1 MRRKSLGFTLVEL
14 LVVMAIISILA
25 AMLLPSLARA
35 RQQAR
40 GAACKSNLK
49 QIGYS
54 MGMYQTDYNEL
65 FPTSN
70 NTPFTFTVDGWQ
82 ALWQADGAPTVADS
96 YVSPSQVLC
105 HYGYSKSG
113 WTDNRNRVGD
123 SVWRCPSDRAAARDV
138 ADMHSFSQ
146 CKRGHVAGGLTV
158 SYVGNQHLHANYA
171 PAYREW
177 ARKMTRPGATM
188 LQCEYDWWN
197 HPKWFAWVGN
207 IRAPNSTATA
217 SYCLPFNNNLHA
229 AITRHGSDSQNI
241 LFADLHVETRYAFA
255 WNSSQAFQRYDS
267 AGVRAPAWSEQQ
279 YFYWPLG
286 YGL

>member
-1 MRRKSLGFTLVEL
+1 MRRKSIGFTLVEL

-65 FPTSN
+65 FPTSA
-70 NTPFTFTVDGWQ
+70 NTPFTYFVDGWQ
-82 ALWQADGAPTVADS
+82 ALWPADGAETEADS
-96 YVSPSQVLC
+96 YVPPCHVLC
-105 HYGYSKSG
+105 HFGYSKSG
-113 WTDNRNRVGD
+113 WIDNRNRTGD
-123 SVWRCPSDRAAARDV
+123 SVWRCPSDRAASRHIGS
-138 ADMHSFSQ
+138 MHEFSH
-146 CKRGHVAGGLTV
+146 CKRAHVAGGLTV
-158 SYVGNQHLHANYA
+158 SYCGSQQLHGNYF
-171 PAYREW
+171 PTYREW

-188 LQCEYDWWN
+188 LQMEYDWWN
-197 HPKWFAWVGN
+197 HGKWFAFIGN
-207 IRAPNSTATA
+207 IRVPNEANS
-217 SYCLPFNNNLHA
+217 SRYSPPYNNNLHA
-229 AITRHGSDSQNI
+229 AITRHGSDSQNV
-241 LFADLHVETRYAFA
+241 LFADLHVETKYAFA

-267 AGVRAPAWSEQQ
+267 TGKRADPWTEPQ